1 MKNDL
6 NAVYQEVLEVGESPI
21 WDIKQNRLLFID
33 IRGRSVYIGIPNAD
47 GFNKTS
53 YPQQI
58 GCVAIC
64 DNGDLLLAME
74 DGVYRTDESGALA
87 LAHQKVKIKGRRF
100 NDGKIGPDGA
110 FYLGTTDN
118 DGQGAFYRL
127 KEGILVELFD
137 GCACSNGIEW
147 TRDGKLMYYIDSP
160 RQEIEVFNFDE
171 TVGKLSGRRKFIEIP
186 SEWGLPDGM
195 TLDGNDDIWVALW
208 GGHRVLHIDNES
220 GKIVEEIRVP
230 CPKASSCAFGGDEL
244 SELYITTAA
253 IGDAENYPEAGNVFK
268 VNLNVKGKP
277 INYYKW

>member
-1 MKNDL
+1 
-6 NAVYQEVLEVGESPI
+6 
-21 WDIKQNRLLFID
+21 
-33 IRGRSVYIGIPNAD
+33 
-47 GFNKTS
+47 
-53 YPQQI
+53 
-58 GCVAIC
+58 
-64 DNGDLLLAME
+64 
-74 DGVYRTDESGALA
+74 
-87 LAHQKVKIKGRRF
+87 
-100 NDGKIGPDGA
+100 
-110 FYLGTTDN
+110 
-118 DGQGAFYRL
+118 
-127 KEGILVELFD
+127 
-137 GCACSNGIEW
+137 
-147 TRDGKLMYYIDSP
+147 MYYIDSP
-160 RQEIEVFNFDE
+160 RQEIEVFDFDE

-208 GGHRVLHIDNES
+208 GGHRVLHIDRES